1 MRRVVVVVLFSLAL
15 VAPAT
20 VRAAAPPPGAV
31 ISDSLEYVNRV
42 PGTGN
47 VEGKLDSIRG
57 RQILITTGT
66 FGFRTYDVSD
76 PRNPRPLGAF
86 QPPEVLGANGYWQDE
101 DMEIDR
107 RRKLIIG
114 ALDPRHDDVDQTSC
128 PGIGTDS
135 AKNRNPKC
143 KSGFYVISYADP
155 ANLRQVGKFVELP
168 AGHTASCIDG
178 CNYVWTGGPA
188 RREDLPALYPGTWT
202 AFTPGG
208 RGDGRPIWVTDLR
221 DPAKPKVF
229 PKPIDLFRNDGAT
242 DYSHDVQVDGAGFAW
257 VSGRGGITGYATRGR
272 WKDPYTGRKREAAP
286 WDPVLVAGGG
296 VGGVNQPDVD
306 FMHNS
311 VRPVDGSSTAAGV
324 AKGNVL
330 IGTEE
335 DFTEPCDKMGR
346 IVTSDITDSLGGRP
360 AATSTP
366 ERPYRMKA
374 LDTFHPLQD
383 TPETADPASLECSA
397 HYFELQ
403 DSVLGVAWYG
413 QGLRLLDVS
422 DARDIRQIGYYR
434 VTGTDPATNPTS
446 LSWDIAWNG
455 RYVYLF
461 DMDRGIEVLKLKRG
475 TKAGEVREFP
485 RVTAPSKGKDRLAGK
500 PFGGLENGKLVC
512 PLFTRPQS

>member
-1 MRRVVVVVLFSLAL
+1 MRRVVFVVLLGLAL
-15 VAPAT
+15 GVPS
-20 VRAAAPPPGAV
+20 AALAADPPPGAA

-42 PGTGN
+42 PGQGN
-47 VEGKLDSIRG
+47 VEGKLDTVG
-57 RQILITTGT
+57 RQKILLTTGT

-76 PRNPRPLGAF
+76 AGNPRQLTSF
-86 QPPEVLGANGYWQDE
+86 QPPQVLGANGYWQDE
-101 DMEIDR
+101 DMDIDR

-114 ALDPRHDDVDQTSC
+114 ALDPRHDDVDQISC
-128 PGIGTDS
+128 PGRGTQS
-135 AKNRNPKC
+135 TKTRNPKC

-155 ANLRQVGKFVELP
+155 ANLKLISFVELP
-168 AGHTASCIDG
+168 VGHTASCIDG
-178 CNYVWTGGPA
+178 CNYIWTGGPA

-221 DPAKPKVF
+221 DPARPKVF
-229 PKPIDLFRNDGAT
+229 PKPIDLYRNDGAT

-272 WKDPYTGRKREAAP
+272 YKDPYTGRKRDATP
-286 WDPVLVAGGG
+286 WDPILVAGGG
-296 VGGVNQPDVD
+296 VGGVNQPGTD

-311 VRPVDGSSTAAGV
+311 TRPVDGSSTASGV
-324 AKGNVL
+324 PQDNVL

-346 IVTSDITDSLGGRP
+346 IVLSDITDSLGGKP

-366 ERPYRMKA
+366 EKPYRMKA

-383 TPETADPASLECSA
+383 TPETADPSSLECSA

-422 DARDIRQIGYYR
+422 NARDVRQIGYYR
-434 VTGTDPATNPTS
+434 VTGTDPAANPTS
-446 LSWDIAWNG
+446 LSWDLAWNG
-455 RYVYLF
+455 RYIYLF

-475 TKAGEVREFP
+475 TGPRDARELP
-485 RVTAPSKGKDRLAGK
+485 AVTAPSKGRDRLART
-500 PFGGLENGKLVC
+500 PFGASENGKLVC
-512 PLFTRPQS
+512 PLFTRPER